1 MRTLKALPVVFLV
14 LLACAVRSPADP
26 DALLKS
32 LAPRGYVSDFAGVFA
47 TNELVQ
53 LNAFLKLLED
63 QTTAEIAVVTVKT
76 LDGGEIS
83 DFANRL
89 FAKWGIGQKK
99 KDNGVLPITAVDD
112 RKVWIEVG
120 YGLEGAIPDARAGR
134 VLDEQV
140 VPVSSHRLRPL
151 SVLPARSNSLEMVG
165 HDANRATS
173 SWAPASMST
182 RPVSPTCSV
191 PLPSGVSTCRG
202 ERPQSI
208 DGSMRVRMSNVTGSA
223 PVTVMC
229 SDRMVVSRT
238 SHASTMS
245 AVGVTARSVGAVSFG
260 YVTGHRRP
268 AASR

>member
-99 KDNGVLPITAVDD
+99 KDNGVLLITAVDD

-140 VPVSSHRLRPL
+140 VPEFKEGRHASGLIRGAQALAALAAAESGVTLTN
-151 SVLPARSNSLEMVG
+151 LPAGMAAVVP
-165 HDANRATS
+165 AA
-173 SWAPASMST
+173 APA
-182 RPVSPTCSV
+182 PVATA
-191 PLPSGVSTCRG
+191 
-202 ERPQSI
+202 
-208 DGSMRVRMSNVTGSA
+208 DGSPLAAIIFFGLFF
-223 PVTVMC
+223 
-229 SDRMVVSRT
+229 
-238 SHASTMS
+238 
-245 AVGVTARSVGAVSFG
+245 GIVSFIVVAAKKG
-260 YVTGHRRP
+260 WIKPSTGGGGGGSHSSGGGGGGGSSGGGFGGGSSGGGGAGR
-268 AASR
+268 SW